1 MKNNKPPKWCSH
13 NWNKKLI
20 IAIQTYTYE
29 VWKVRNTLLHGE
41 NKKEQRQKQIA
52 QCQAAIEELYKQER
66 GHLTVEQRELFQV
79 PLSHRKTQGL
89 EAMTLWISTTK
100 AMVCTTLKG
109 GQKTIT
115 QCNIERQCENNQCNN
130 NKSRIEIIT

>member
-13 NWNKKLI
+13 NWNKKII

-52 QCQAAIEELYKQER
+52 QCQVTIEELYKQER

-79 PLSHRKTQGL
+79 PLSQRKKQGL
-89 EAMTLWISTTK
+89 EAMALWISTTK
-100 AMVCTTLKG
+100 ATIDTTLKR

-115 QCNIERQCENNQCNN
+115 QCNI
-130 NKSRIEIIT
+130 